1 VKPYIHAKSSARKY
15 GGKYEDYL
23 DIHEFMDSSKATLG
37 DVRHR
42 AILHSTFGCYIVQ
55 QMFGNVR
62 INSDGKEYST
72 RDVAEDHC
80 MEDLGFIPTV
90 EHWLGNMK
98 IQQWMGGPANK
109 NEREKRKFISM
120 ETENA

>member
-1 VKPYIHAKSSARKY
+1 MKPFIHAKSSARKY
-15 GGKYEDYL
+15 GGKYQDYL

-62 INSDGKEYST
+62 TNSDGKDYST
-72 RDVAEDHC
+72 RDIAEDHC

-98 IQQWMGGPANK
+98 IQGWMGGPANK
-109 NEREKRKFISM
+109 TEREKRKFIAM
-120 ETENA
+120 ETENV